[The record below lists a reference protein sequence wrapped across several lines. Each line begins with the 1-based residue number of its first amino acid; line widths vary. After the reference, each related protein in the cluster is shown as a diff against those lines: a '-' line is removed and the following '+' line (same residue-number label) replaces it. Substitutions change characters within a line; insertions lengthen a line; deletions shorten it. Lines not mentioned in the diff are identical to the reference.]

1 MTKSQVLETLAFQ
14 IIQFI
19 SAPLIAIVAYQLID
33 PANRA
38 GAVALGFIAGFSSE
52 AILKMIRELTNKMAP
67 EQTDLPSLTGSVTG
81 QVTEN
86 GEGIKDARVTLVG
99 HERLKDKTDENGR
112 FIIKNKKACD
122 IVLEVFHNNI

>member
-1 MTKSQVLETLAFQ
+1 
-14 IIQFI
+14 
-19 SAPLIAIVAYQLID
+19 
-33 PANRA
+33 
-38 GAVALGFIAGFSSE
+38 
-52 AILKMIRELTNKMAP
+52 MAP

-112 FIIKNKKACD
+112 FLIKNTPAGD
-122 IVLEVFHNNI
+122 MVVEVFHKNSSKLVKVTIEQGETSQCPNIEFSQLPEEADIEC